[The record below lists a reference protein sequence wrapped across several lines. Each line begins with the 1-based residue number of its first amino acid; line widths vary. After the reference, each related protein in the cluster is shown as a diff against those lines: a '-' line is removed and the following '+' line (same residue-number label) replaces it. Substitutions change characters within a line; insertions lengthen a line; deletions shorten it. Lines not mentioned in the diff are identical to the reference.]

1 MSNAGA
7 YSVELFA
14 DEHGISRSQ
23 SYEEIKTGRLRSMLV
38 GRRRLIST
46 EAAAD
51 WRKLMEAKAKAAAEA
66 VKEEA
71 TPAQPAHEPAVEPA

>member
-7 YSVELFA
+7 FSVELFA

-23 SYEEIKTGRLRSMLV
+23 SYVEIKKGRLRTMKV

-51 WRKLMEAKAKAAAEA
+51 WRRLMEEKAKAA
-66 VKEEA
+66 
-71 TPAQPAHEPAVEPA
+71 